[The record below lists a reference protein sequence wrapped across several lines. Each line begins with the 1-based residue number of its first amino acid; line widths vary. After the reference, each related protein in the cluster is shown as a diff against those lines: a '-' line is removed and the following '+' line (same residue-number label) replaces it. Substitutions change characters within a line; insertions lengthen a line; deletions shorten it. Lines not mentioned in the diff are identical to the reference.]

1 MCEPISIGLG
11 VAAASTA
18 AGLYSQQ
25 QAANSQND
33 YRSRLSIANNANYK
47 ANAEG
52 VIKDIGYQVDAL
64 AQRDIQNSNATRAEL
79 ENAFRGARESQK
91 SYDVGAAGR
100 GVEGRTV
107 DYVHEQFNRDVADF
121 ESAAARNIANF
132 RTQSSMEAKAIYA
145 RGQSAINGGYP
156 APLPPTATVSPATSI
171 MNGVSTGFAAF
182 GALGGSLNN
191 PLGGAG
197 ASSAAT
203 SGSISGESVPNFV
216 SSNPTINTSFSA
228 PSAPAAPLNYFNAA
242 SYFPKLP

>member
-11 VAAASTA
+11 VGAASAAA
-18 AGLYSQQ
+18 GMYSQKV
-25 QAANSQND
+25 AADAQND

-64 AQRDIQNSNATRAEL
+64 AQRDVQNANATRAEL
-79 ENAFRGARESQK
+79 ENAFRGAREAQK
-91 SYDVGAAGR
+91 SYAVAAAGS
-100 GVEGRTV
+100 GVEGRSV
-107 DYVHEQFNRDVADF
+107 DYVHEQFNRDVSDF

-156 APLPPTATVSPATSI
+156 APLPPTATVSPLTSI
-171 MNGVSTGFAAF
+171 MNGVSTGLAAYGTINSAMSTPSGVGGTTTGNVID
-182 GALGGSLNN
+182 GA
-191 PLGGAG
+191 
-197 ASSAAT
+197 
-203 SGSISGESVPNFV
+203 SVPNYV
-216 SSNPTINTSFSA
+216 SANPTASTSFGAASM

-242 SYFPKLP
+242 SYFPKSG